1 MSEDQ
6 NNPVPAPPDIPTGVQ
21 PPDLNNLTAP
31 QQRIKVR
38 ALKGANRG
46 GIVEI
51 PAETY
56 PYFSSQGEVDAVIP
70 TVDAKGVKH
79 WTNAR
84 DWKDELKKGFKV
96 DPDDRDQIP
105 AMYQLTKE
113 LETRSD
119 SDAFNRFVSP
129 FWGAIVGSLPEA
141 VKAPLQ
147 KGEAPTIGQMAKGL
161 IQGASGYHLFVQ
173 PSIDFIKNFYGLPIE
188 GTPKSAGGFPLPHL
202 GTWGD
207 KNAGW
212 IHIPKAW
219 VEAAKM
225 PTQGEGT
232 AAAVSALPVPL
243 APNIAQITQK
253 ASTGDIAGAAG
264 ESVLLAGFLAA
275 PKILEGAHKAL
286 RSSGL
291 DEKIPAA
298 LTKTREAY
306 NLGIQ
311 REVMNELGKISVPG
325 EVAAN
330 LRKLAGAQVE
340 AANLAEFDRLE
351 KIKQEGRIDEYEAAR
366 NSLVR
371 QMDEQYDRLTAEQAR
386 RVQNLGDLEHLA
398 QQVAGPRGVGPLDA
412 AGNAIEVLNGVKGA
426 VDSIETAAYEPAF
439 QRAEQAGVQT
449 NLGPVGTA
457 IMDATK
463 SMIPAQEKLGISSV
477 DARDLQGAQ
486 KMGAHA
492 LGLNEAMRALELGD
506 VGALTANQQDAVRS
520 LMGQMTAQGGV
531 QIPFKTAV
539 EAERG
544 LSSMVR
550 RMQQQQQHNPELAP
564 RIRLLRI
571 IRNSLREQN
580 DAALSDHPEVQEL
593 YDQAKR
599 VTVEQNTVIGDRYIR
614 KFFGDPRY
622 RDAAET
628 LIGKIL
634 TPRRAK
640 MAQLLMQGMRVGP
653 QAETALSFIDPAEA
667 DRISTRIAQVAG
679 QSAEAAQ
686 GLRRAVV
693 DEMLKVG
700 TKPST
705 TPGVDAD
712 QVDYNRM
719 ESWLRDRP
727 AAKIL
732 LGDGYQAVLDG
743 VQDGAR
749 QQLAAEDPIFERTM
763 QRLAAKKEALDRQ
776 GARANVARRKLEDVG
791 AKVKPPE
798 GAEAALKPMTES
810 QFTDKVLTDPQFR
823 SFVKKNSS
831 PAEQQTVLR
840 NVAQK
845 VVNDSMF
852 RGAPGD
858 PDAIM
863 DMEAFGK
870 GMAKAADAMGELG
883 DPKSTYIL
891 RGLGRA
897 AERAGSKLG
906 LLAKIYFWYPGPFKG
921 ALAEPRV
928 TGRINYGPLA
938 VNAQEIL
945 RENQNRLDSPGQQRW
960 APRPFAKDIVY
971 ASQDPALAS
980 MMRSAMET
988 DPWKPGAGVK
998 ALQYLVAFGSAG
1010 RPVDKPKVM
1019 DDKTAQEFIRQF
1031 NGDVQLAADH
1041 AMSQG
1046 YTR

>member
-1 MSEDQ
+1 MADEKDVSQ
-6 NNPVPAPPDIPTGVQ
+6 TPVPPPPLQAPD
-21 PPDLNNLTAP
+21 
-31 QQRIKVR
+31 QQISV
-38 ALKGANRG
+38 LGLVGSNRG
-46 GIVEI
+46 KPGKIPVESY
-51 PAETY
+51 AELAK
-56 PYFSSQGEVDAVIP
+56 QG
-70 TVDAKGVKH
+70 
-79 WTNAR
+79 
-84 DWKDELKKGFKV
+84 KV
-96 DPDDRDQIP
+96 DLLLPTQSPEGQAGYTPLSKWKEMQGKKYTIRHDDPDQIP
-105 AMYQLTKE
+105 VAYQLTKE

-119 SDAFNRFVSP
+119 KDALTRFLSP

-253 ASTGDIAGAAG
+253 ATTGDAAGAAG
-264 ESVLLAGFLAA
+264 ESLLLAGFLAA

-340 AANLAEFDRLE
+340 AANLAEFDRIE
-351 KIKQEGRIDEYEAAR
+351 KIKQEGRIEEYEAAR

-371 QMDEQYDRLTAEQAR
+371 QMDEQYDQLTAEQAR
-386 RVQNLGDLEHLA
+386 RVQSLGDLEHLA
-398 QQVAGPRGVGPLDA
+398 QQIAGPRGVGPLDA
-412 AGNAIEVLNGVKGA
+412 AGNAIEVLNGVKGS

-506 VGALTANQQDAVRS
+506 MGALTATQQDAVRS

-550 RMQQQQQHNPELAP
+550 RMQQQHNPELAP

-791 AKVKPPE
+791 TKVKPPE